1 LYRSRIRQNAGA
13 SAHPH
18 SGECGYLTLELQGTA
33 RSARRY
39 DLYLPL
45 TDNDGRPFAA
55 EQFDAVERRLVARFG
70 GLTSLQRQSPLRGI
84 WQGETRLYFD
94 QVIIMTVLDF
104 RRQGSTRFIAQL
116 KQALLRE
123 FEQLEILITE
133 QPLRVH

>member
-1 LYRSRIRQNAGA
+1 M
-13 SAHPH
+13 
-18 SGECGYLTLELQGTA
+18 A

-45 TDNDGRPFAA
+45 TDNHGHPFADTL
-55 EQFDAVERRLVARFG
+55 FDAVERRLLARFG
-70 GLTSLQRQSPLRGI
+70 GLTAQQRDFPLRGI
-84 WQGETRLYFD
+84 WQGGRRLYLD

-104 RRQGSTRFIAQL
+104 QPRGNSRFIGQL

-123 FEQLEILITE
+123 FDQLEILITE

>member
-1 LYRSRIRQNAGA
+1 MV
-13 SAHPH
+13 
-18 SGECGYLTLELQGTA
+18 

-45 TDNDGRPFAA
+45 TDNDGHPFAD
-55 EQFDAVERRLVARFG
+55 ELFDAVERHLLSRFG
-70 GLTSLQRQSPLRGI
+70 GPTSQQRDFPLRGI
-84 WQGETRLYFD
+84 WQGQSRLYLD
-94 QVIIMTVLDF
+94 QVIVMTALDF

-116 KQALLRE
+116 KQTLLRE

>member
-1 LYRSRIRQNAGA
+1 M
-13 SAHPH
+13 
-18 SGECGYLTLELQGTA
+18 A

-45 TDNDGRPFAA
+45 TDNAGHSIDD
-55 EQFDAVERRLVARFG
+55 ELFDSVERRLLARFE
-70 GLTSLQRQSPLRGI
+70 GLTSQQRDFPLRGI
-84 WQGETRLYFD
+84 WQGGTRLFLD

-123 FEQLEILITE
+123 FDQEEILITE
-133 QPLRVH
+133 QSLRVH